1 MEKFCEE
8 KHKTIDQELDRQE
21 RRLNNHSAE
30 IDKLKLDMI
39 AIQKDSSQLK
49 DAIEAL
55 KKSVDALIDEIGK
68 LKIKPLDRYEKII
81 LVIITFIIS
90 WVLNRSLGV

>member
-1 MEKFCEE
+1 MDKFCEE
-8 KHKTIDQELDRQE
+8 KHKTIEQQFERHE
-21 RRLNNHSAE
+21 RRLNGHSTE

-39 AIQKDSSQLK
+39 AI
-49 DAIEAL
+49 EAL
-55 KKSVDALIDEIGK
+55 KKSVDLLIDEIGK

>member
-1 MEKFCEE
+1 
-8 KHKTIDQELDRQE
+8 
-21 RRLNNHSAE
+21 
-30 IDKLKLDMI
+30 MI

-55 KKSVDALIDEIGK
+55 KKSVDVLIDEIGK

-90 WVLNRSLGV
+90 WILNRSLGV

>member
-8 KHKTIDQELDRQE
+8 KHKTIDQELDRHE

-55 KKSVDALIDEIGK
+55 KKSVDTLIDEIGK

>member
-1 MEKFCEE
+1 MDKFCEE
-8 KHKTIDQELDRQE
+8 KHKTIEQQFERHE
-21 RRLNNHSAE
+21 RRLNGHSTE

-55 KKSVDALIDEIGK
+55 KKSVDLLIDEIGK

>member
-8 KHKTIDQELDRQE
+8 KHKTIDQELDRYE

-30 IDKLKLDMI
+30 IDKLKLEMI

>member
-8 KHKTIDQELDRQE
+8 KHKTIDHELDRHE

-30 IDKLKLDMI
+30 IDELKLEMI

>member
-55 KKSVDALIDEIGK
+55 KKSVDILIDEIGK

>member
-55 KKSVDALIDEIGK
+55 KKSVDTLIDEIGK